1 MNFIAK
7 YFNFWVLVGFLGQ
20 FIFFMRFVVQWL
32 ASEKEK
38 KVVIPMLFWYLSI
51 IGTLVIMVYSIVRK
65 DIVFSVASFLNFFI
79 YARNVWIAKRTHK

>member
-1 MNFIAK
+1 MHLLST
-7 YFNFWVLVGFLGQ
+7 YFNFWVIVGFLGQ

-51 IGTLVIMVYSIVRK
+51 IGSLIILIYSIERK
-65 DIVFSVASFLNFFI
+65 DIVFVTASFLNIFI
-79 YARNVWIAKRTHK
+79 YLRNIFLSKSSK